1 MKQHIRPYLLYIYVI
16 LLAGIIAGCSSQKNT
31 ASSRWWHSFNTRYN
45 TYYNG
50 AQAYIDGSLEKETGN
65 KDNFTEMIP
74 LYTVSNKDSKEIGK
88 ANFDRAIEK
97 AQKSI
102 ARHSIKK
109 RPEWTKNRR
118 KTEKDI
124 EWLSRKEYNPF
135 LWKAWMLMGR
145 SQFHK
150 GAFDEAAATFSYMSR
165 IYKTQPAI
173 YGKARAWLAKCYIEE
188 GWTYDA
194 EDVIRNMSR
203 DSIDWRAVK
212 EWDYT
217 YADYYIHTNEF
228 EKAIPY
234 LRKVIKHEMRRKQK
248 AREWYLMGQLQAALG
263 HNNEAFKAF
272 KNVIRQNPPYELEF
286 NARIAMTEVMAKGK
300 TKQMVSKLKRM
311 AASDKN
317 KDYLDQV
324 YYAMGN
330 IYLAEKDTASA
341 INAYEKGN
349 EKSTRSGI
357 EKGVLLLHLGDL
369 YWEKEKFSDAK
380 RCYGTAI
387 GLLDKDRKDYKQLS
401 ERSKVLDNLVP
412 FTDAIHLQDSLQY
425 LAKCPE
431 EERNAAIDRVI
442 EALKKKEKEE
452 KRKQAEQEAAQAQGQ
467 GNNTDQKN
475 NQKQNTQT
483 NQTNKN
489 SVWYF
494 YNPTAVQQGKATFEK
509 QWGKRENADNWQRAN
524 KTVVGNVG
532 SAELGD
538 DLTDE
543 QRDSIAAAEAKED
556 SLSQKSDSAQND
568 PHKREYY
575 LAQIPFTPEQLEAS
589 NKILEDGLH
598 HAGVI
603 FKDDLDNLP
612 LAEKE
617 LRRLDD
623 NYPEYEKMDEVFYH
637 LFLLYNRKNRPDI
650 ADTYVDK
657 LKEKYPESQWTILLT
672 DPYFVENA
680 KFGAHIE
687 DSLYTATYE
696 AFQKDRFH
704 EVEANT
710 RISKERFPLG
720 ANRDKFLFIGGLS
733 KLNNNDA
740 DGCVSDMKEVV
751 SSYPNSRISE
761 MAGMIV
767 NGVNSGKRL
776 RGGKFDLGDIWSR
789 RTDVL
794 NDSDSIK
801 QVQFTPDREIDFNFL
816 MVYHPDSLNENK
828 LLFEMARFNFSS
840 FLVRNFDVEIVDE
853 EGMRVMKV
861 SGFRNFDETYQYTKQ
876 LFASEAIKQ
885 LTHGKVIPILISDK
899 NKELIGKPFTYADYA
914 DFYAKHFS
922 AVKISNVPLLFEP
935 AEVVS
940 PKRNEQSEA
949 SSGEDNADGIIVDPT
964 SNAPSEESGFIIP
977 DEETAPEAK
986 ADSTATQPNE
996 VIALPET
1003 TPEKPEAEKVEEGI
1017 SIPVEQPAP
1026 AEKQETPNSE
1036 GLFIPIEEAP
1046 STTKQPTKE
1055 DEEVIPVETPEPI
1068 VPEKKQP
1075 VVEQHKPEVVTPK
1088 QEPVT
1093 PKQEPAA
1100 SKPSQEK
1107 PQPQTEVKKEPQEEP
1122 QPTIQPNEEPL
1133 EDEPD
1138 IYFDDEVTPSTSNKK
1153 QQNTN
1158 SGNVDDEYYELDGF

>member
-1 MKQHIRPYLLYIYVI
+1 M
-16 LLAGIIAGCSSQKNT
+16 GIIAGCSSQKNT
-31 ASSRWWHSFNTRYN
+31 AKSRWWHSFNTRYN
-45 TYYNG
+45 TYFNG

-74 LYTVSNKDSKEIGK
+74 LYTVGNKNSKEIGK

-97 AQKSI
+97 AQKAI

-203 DSIDWRAVK
+203 DSMDWRAVK

-263 HNNEAFKAF
+263 HNEEAFKAF
-272 KNVIRQNPPYELEF
+272 KKVISQNPPYELEF
-286 NARIAMTEVMAKGK
+286 NARIAMTEVMAKGR

-330 IYLAEKDTASA
+330 IYLSEKDTLSA
-341 INAYEKGN
+341 IKAYEKGN

-369 YWEKEKFSDAK
+369 YWEKEMFSDAK

-387 GLLDKDRKDYKQLS
+387 GLLDKDRKDYNQLS

-412 FTDAIHLQDSLQY
+412 YTDAIHLQDSLQY

-467 GNNTDQKN
+467 GNNTDLKN
-475 NQKQNTQT
+475 NKQQQTTQN
-483 NQTNKN
+483 NQNNKS

-509 QWGKRENADNWQRAN
+509 QWGKRENADHWQRAN

-532 SAELGD
+532 SAEMED
-538 DLTDE
+538 NLTDE
-543 QRDSIAAAEAKED
+543 QRDSIAAVEAKED
-556 SLSQKSDSAQND
+556 SLNQKNDSAQND

-575 LAQIPFTPEQLEAS
+575 LAQIPFTPEQLESS

-617 LRRLDD
+617 LKRLDD

-650 ADTYVDK
+650 ANTYVDK
-657 LKEKYPESQWTILLT
+657 LKEKFPESQWTTLLT

-704 EVEANT
+704 EVETNT

-740 DGCVSDMKEVV
+740 DGCISDMKEVV

-789 RTDVL
+789 RTSVL

-801 QVQFTPDREIDFNFL
+801 QVQFTADRNIDFNFL
-816 MVYHPDSLNENK
+816 LVYHPDSLNENK

-853 EGMRVMKV
+853 EGMREMKV
-861 SGFRNFDETYQYTKQ
+861 SGFRSFDETYQYAKQ
-876 LFASEAIKQ
+876 LFASEAINQ

-940 PKRNEQSEA
+940 PKHNEQSEA
-949 SSGEDNADGIIVDPT
+949 TSEGDEQGGMVIDPT

-977 DEETAPEAK
+977 DEETAPETK
-986 ADSTATQPNE
+986 TDSISVKPTE
-996 VIALPET
+996 VITLPEA
-1003 TPEKPEAEKVEEGI
+1003 TPEKPKAEEVEEGI
-1017 SIPVEQPAP
+1017 SVPVEQPAP
-1026 AEKQETPNSE
+1026 VQKQETTESE
-1036 GLFIPIEEAP
+1036 GLIIPIEEEP
-1046 STTKQPTKE
+1046 SPTKQPAKE
-1055 DEEVIPVETPEPI
+1055 EEEVIPVEEPKPSQ
-1068 VPEKKQP
+1068 PEKKQP
-1075 VVEQHKPEVVTPK
+1075 TIEQQKPEVVASK
-1088 QEPVT
+1088 QEPEA
-1093 PKQEPAA
+1093 P
-1100 SKPSQEK
+1100 KPSQEK
-1107 PQPQTEVKKEPQEEP
+1107 PQPQTEIQEKPQQTPQTIVQPKEEPQEE
-1122 QPTIQPNEEPL
+1122 
-1133 EDEPD
+1133 EPD

-1158 SGNVDDEYYELDGF
+1158 SGNVDDEYYELEGF